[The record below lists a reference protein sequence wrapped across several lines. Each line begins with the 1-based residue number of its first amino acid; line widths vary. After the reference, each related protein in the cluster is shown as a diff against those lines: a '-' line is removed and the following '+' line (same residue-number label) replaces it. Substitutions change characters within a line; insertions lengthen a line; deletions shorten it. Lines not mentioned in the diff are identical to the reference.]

1 MRGRE
6 RGRADRSRA
15 REGQTAR
22 NWELSR
28 KQRRNRQERGNGHS
42 RRSSGKRQ
50 EAWGYDKRV
59 YNQATVFF
67 FTNVPDE
74 WSYGSMWET
83 FRKHGRVLD
92 IYSPPRKSKSGNRF
106 RFVRFL
112 DVKNVGVLER
122 QLDQIRVGM
131 TKLWVNR
138 PRFSET
144 KERSREDRKP
154 VENAH
159 IKPWRSYAEVVKGKY
174 RMEEEPTKQTKQAT
188 VGGVDQQKQVKEEEL
203 TWLEGCYVGTT
214 HSVELIPTL
223 QEKFFME
230 GYFSCKVR
238 PMGGRLVLLEGG
250 DKEEMKDLV
259 ELAPEWLGQWFEDL
273 KPWNPKLV
281 ARERFVWLRCQ
292 GVPTH
297 AWGPD
302 FFATIGNFISK
313 SMNIRV
319 NDKPFLIKVM
329 EEEATNGIFSMTSD
343 HVFRE
348 LMDADDSSLER
359 WSLFS
364 DMKGVGEE
372 SIQDGGCFRQ
382 SSKCADGKVE
392 DDDKDRRANMESK
405 NEKVADVESDL
416 RSAEEAIKQSDNE
429 CIVADIG
436 NTLGLLI
443 NSQEET
449 AEEVGY
455 VSDSLCEHLMQCQ
468 EHDSNRG
475 KGEVSRPNNPSP
487 SKKQRRE
494 MRLGLDLKACLGGG
508 EKWAT
513 NLRPGATKKKEVSKV
528 KGAGAEREK
537 TEDKSVNEEEEQR
550 GDGSFVGVEIHSEEQ
565 SFWQGFESETGQVK
579 AWMGRTERKSKKQR
593 RKRMR
598 SCSYVYQKSKR
609 GECPGRETEQ
619 SNSRKAREIEERMP
633 NFSPDPQY
641 QEAEESRGL
650 QRELVLPKEITRM
663 RSCEGLKLWR
673 SGTGRGVGKEG
684 KKRGVRELVARDKVD
699 FLSVQESKVE
709 VVDAQLCRAL
719 WGSNSFEWVAQPF
732 KGMAGGLIYIW
743 NPELLKK
750 DRIIEG
756 DNFIGIFGFWGV
768 ANTPVYIINIYSP
781 CDLAGKRALWA
792 ALKILILENGGNWC
806 LMGDFNAVRNEQEW
820 RGGSIRRDMPEF
832 DQFISECG
840 LVDLPLIGR
849 KFTWHQTNGA
859 AMSRLD
865 RFLLSEEW
873 CLNWEDVKQ
882 WGLNCSYSDHCPI
895 VLKNQIINWG
905 PKPFRFFDAWL
916 EIIDW
921 GPKPFRFFD
930 AWLEVLEFKKM
941 VSEVWRSKMVCGWNG
956 FRLKEK
962 LKETKKV
969 LKAWSR
975 NMVLE
980 IDKSIQRSIDFIASI
995 DKRGEVMPLSTE
1007 DIELRRINFLELWN
1021 NQRIKESIWRQKARK
1036 TWLERLEEVKEIKE
1050 GVAKHFESLFQEEE
1064 WNRPV
1069 LDGIEFKKIS
1079 TEEGSMLEAPFKEEE
1094 VKQAVWSCDS
1104 SKAPGPD
1111 GFNFKFIK
1119 EMWEVIKG
1127 DIMGFVDDFQ
1137 KHGKLVRGVNSS
1149 FIVLIPKVDNPQKI
1163 EEFRPISLV
1172 GVMYKIIAKLLAHRL
1187 SSILNGVIGE
1197 NQMAFI
1203 GGRQLADSVVIA
1215 NETIDEAQKRKQARF
1230 VIKLDF
1236 EKAYDKVCWAFLDY
1250 MMLRLGFGQKWR
1262 GSMSEC
1268 LKTAEVSV
1276 LLNGSATRQFRMQRG
1291 LRQGDPLSPF
1301 LFLIVAEG
1309 LNGIIKSA
1317 ISHGL
1322 FEGITVG
1329 QSGLKVTHL
1338 QFADDTIVFGKAS
1351 EENIWAAKCIM
1362 RIFEIVSRLKINF
1375 GKSLLM
1381 GINVSNDWMKKMSI
1395 IMNCKTKS
1403 ISQMGHWNN
1412 GRWTWSLQWR
1422 RTIFSWEEESLSE
1435 MWGLLEANQPTCG
1448 SQDRW
1453 EWRHNKDNSR
1463 YSAKS
1468 GYQVLSSNLNER
1480 SNDIHERVWCKQVPS
1495 KICAFVWKVL

>member
-15 REGQTAR
+15 REGRTAR

-28 KQRRNRQERGNGHS
+28 NQRGNRQERGNGHS
-42 RRSSGKRQ
+42 RRRSEKRQ

-67 FTNVPDE
+67 FTNFPDE

-83 FRKHGRVLD
+83 FCKHGRVLD
-92 IYSPPRKSKSGNRF
+92 IYSPPRKSKLGKRF
-106 RFVRFL
+106 GFVRFL
-112 DVKNVGVLER
+112 DVKNEGVLER

-138 PRFSET
+138 PRFRET

-159 IKPWRSYAEVVKGKY
+159 VKPWRSYAEVVKGKY
-174 RMEEEPTKQTKQAT
+174 RMEEEPMKQTKSAT
-188 VGGVDQQKQVKEEEL
+188 VGGVDQHKQRDRDTQKWPTQAWKMRNKERANVGLEFRVKEEEL
-203 TWLEGCYVGTT
+203 TWLEGCYVITT
-214 HSVELIPTL
+214 YSMELIPTL

-238 PMGGRLVLLEGG
+238 PIGGRLVLLEGG

-259 ELAPEWLGQWFEDL
+259 ELALEWLGQWFEDI

-281 ARERFVWLRCQ
+281 ARER
-292 GVPTH
+292 
-297 AWGPD
+297 
-302 FFATIGNFISK
+302 
-313 SMNIRV
+313 
-319 NDKPFLIKVM
+319 
-329 EEEATNGIFSMTSD
+329 
-343 HVFRE
+343 
-348 LMDADDSSLER
+348 
-359 WSLFS
+359 
-364 DMKGVGEE
+364 
-372 SIQDGGCFRQ
+372 Q
-382 SSKCADGKVE
+382 SSKCVDGKVE
-392 DDDKDRRANMESK
+392 DDDKDRRSNVESK
-405 NEKVADVESDL
+405 NEKVADVESDS
-416 RSAEEAIKQSDNE
+416 RSAEESIKQSDNE

-449 AEEVGY
+449 TEE
-455 VSDSLCEHLMQCQ
+455 H
-468 EHDSNRG
+468 
-475 KGEVSRPNNPSP
+475 
-487 SKKQRRE
+487 
-494 MRLGLDLKACLGGG
+494 AWGGG
-508 EKWAT
+508 AKWAT
-513 NLRPGATKKKEVSKV
+513 NIGPGATKKKEVSKV

-537 TEDKSVNEEEEQR
+537 TEDKSDNEEEVQR
-550 GDGSFVGVEIHSEEQ
+550 GDGSFVGVETHGEEQ

-598 SCSYVYQKSKR
+598 SCSKQRS
-609 GECPGRETEQ
+609 Q
-619 SNSRKAREIEERMP
+619 SRIAALKIEIDACELRLKVARESR
-633 NFSPDPQY
+633 
-641 QEAEESRGL
+641 SRGL

-673 SGTGRGVGKEG
+673 SGTGRVVGKEG
-684 KKRGVRELVARDKVD
+684 KKRGVRELVAREKVD

-719 WGSNSFEWVAQPF
+719 WGSDSFEWVAQPS
-732 KGMAGGLIYIW
+732 KGMAGGLICIW

-756 DNFIGIFGFWGV
+756 DNFIGIFEFWGV
-768 ANTPVYIINIYSP
+768 ANTPVYIINIYFL

-792 ALKILILENGGNWC
+792 TLKILILENGGNWC

-832 DQFISECG
+832 DKFISDCG

-849 KFTWHQTNGA
+849 KFTWYQTNGA
-859 AMSRLD
+859 TMSRLE

-905 PKPFRFFDAWL
+905 PKPFR
-916 EIIDW
+916 
-921 GPKPFRFFD
+921 
-930 AWLEVLEFKKM
+930 
-941 VSEVWRSKMVCGWNG
+941 
-956 FRLKEK
+956 
-962 LKETKKV
+962 
-969 LKAWSR
+969 
-975 NMVLE
+975 
-980 IDKSIQRSIDFIASI
+980 
-995 DKRGEVMPLSTE
+995 
-1007 DIELRRINFLELWN
+1007 EL
-1021 NQRIKESIWRQKARK
+1021 
-1036 TWLERLEEVKEIKE
+1036 LEEVKEIKE

-1064 WNRPV
+1064 WNHPV

-1079 TEEGSMLEAPFKEEE
+1079 AEEGSMLEAPFKEEE
-1094 VKQAVWSCDS
+1094 VKQAVWSCES

-1127 DIMGFVDDFQ
+1127 DILGFVDDFQ
-1137 KHGKLVRGVNSS
+1137 KHGKLVKWVNSS

-1187 SSILNGVIGE
+1187 SSVLNGVIGE

-1215 NETIDEAQKRKQARF
+1215 NETTDEAQKRKQAGF

-1236 EKAYDKVCWAFLDY
+1236 KKAYDKVCWAFLDY

-1262 GSMSEC
+1262 GWMTEC
-1268 LKTAEVSV
+1268 LKTAEVLV
-1276 LLNGSATRQFRMQRG
+1276 LLNGSTTRQFGMQRG

-1309 LNGIIKSA
+1309 LNGIIKSV

-1351 EENIWAAKCIM
+1351 EENIWAVKCIM
-1362 RIFEIVSRLKINF
+1362 RIFEIVSGLKINF

-1395 IMNCKTKS
+1395 IMNCKQGVLPCKYLGMPIGGRYRS
-1403 ISQMGHWNN
+1403 IAMWKPIIDAFKKKLASWKT
-1412 GRWTWSLQWR
+1412 RFDSL
-1422 RTIFSWEEESLSE
+1422 T
-1435 MWGLLEANQPTCG
+1435 
-1448 SQDRW
+1448 
-1453 EWRHNKDNSR
+1453 
-1463 YSAKS
+1463 
-1468 GYQVLSSNLNER
+1468 
-1480 SNDIHERVWCKQVPS
+1480 
-1495 KICAFVWKVL
+1495 